1 MMYFDSDIH
10 DYGVHLLLVLFW
22 FYTLLLVI
30 YIYIYMRNFEIC
42 V

>member
-10 DYGVHLLLVLFW
+10 MTMESGLWTHGVHLLLVLFW

-30 YIYIYMRNFEIC
+30 
-42 V
+42 